1 MGLMREERARPSE
14 PPFPTLRMVNPSQ
27 FSDMNQAIPTQ
38 SGAPPFWVFCLC
50 AQWCGVCRGYE
61 ADFAALQAKFAHVH
75 FVFLDV
81 EDAAVADLL
90 VEADLDVETFPFIVA
105 GSNASLAFSG
115 PVLPQISV
123 LGRMLQDWLDAQ
135 QQGTAPTAPYSPDS
149 LALLAGLQAI
159 GKQA

>member
-1 MGLMREERARPSE
+1 
-14 PPFPTLRMVNPSQ
+14 
-27 FSDMNQAIPTQ
+27 MNQPISTQ

-61 ADFAALQAKFAHVH
+61 ADFAALHNTFAPAPVH

-90 VEADLDVETFPFIVA
+90 VDADLDVETFPYIVA
-105 GSNASLAFSG
+105 GNAHSVSFSG
-115 PVLPQISV
+115 PVLPQITV

-135 QQGTAPTAPYSPDS
+135 KQGAGPASQPVPHAQ
-149 LALLAGLQAI
+149 ALLAGLQAI
-159 GKQA
+159 AKPA